1 MAKKAELSST
11 SVFLLQLCLGV
22 FFVVLGISDLTHYDS
37 FGSKILRAFGNNQ
50 ALSLIMAV
58 LELVMGA
65 VLVLGLVVSVPS
77 GMTRILG
84 LALFVLWGVY
94 IVVVFVANEFL
105 KPDFLTWLYNLSW
118 HCIIL
123 VSLWV
128 VGRKYL

>member
-22 FFVVLGISDLTHYDS
+22 FFVVLGIRDLTSYNS
-37 FGSKILRAFGNNQ
+37 SWGEIRRAFGDNQ
-50 ALSLIMAV
+50 VLSLVMAV

-84 LALFVLWGVY
+84 FSLFVLWGVY
-94 IVVVFVANEFL
+94 IIVVFIAN
-105 KPDFLTWLYNLSW
+105 DFLEPNFLSWLYNLSW

-123 VSLWV
+123 VSLWM

>member
-1 MAKKAELSST
+1 MAKKAEFSST

-22 FFVVLGISDLTHYDS
+22 FFVVLGVSDLTGYNT
-37 FGSKILRAFGNNQ
+37 GVNKALRYIGDNQ
-50 ALSLIMAV
+50 VLSLIMAV

-65 VLVLGLVVSVPS
+65 ILVLGLVVSVPS

-84 LALFVLWGVY
+84 LALFVLWAVY
-94 IVVVFVANEFL
+94 IVVRFIAN
-105 KPDFLTWLYNLSW
+105 DFLEPNFISWLYNLSW

-123 VSLWV
+123 VSLWI

>member
-1 MAKKAELSST
+1 MAKKAEFSST

-22 FFVVLGISDLTHYDS
+22 FFIVLGISDLSRYDS
-37 FGSKILRAFGNNQ
+37 FGSQISRAFGNNQ
-50 ALSLIMAV
+50 VLSLIMAV

-84 LALFVLWGVY
+84 LALFVLWAVY
-94 IVVVFVANEFL
+94 MIVRFVANDFL

-118 HCIIL
+118 HSIIL
-123 VSLWV
+123 VSLWI

>member
-1 MAKKAELSST
+1 MAKKAEFSST

-22 FFVVLGISDLTHYDS
+22 FFVVLGISDLSKYD
-37 FGSKILRAFGNNQ
+37 FGGSRAFANNQ
-50 ALSLIMAV
+50 VLSLIMAV

-65 VLVLGLVVSVPS
+65 ILVLGLIVSVPS

-94 IVVVFVANEFL
+94 VVVVFIINEFL
-105 KPDFLTWLYNLSW
+105 RPDFLTWLYRLSW

-123 VSLWV
+123 VSLWL

>member
-22 FFVVLGISDLTHYDS
+22 FFVVLGISDLTGYNAA
-37 FGSKILRAFGNNQ
+37 GNRALRFIGDNQ

-84 LALFVLWGVY
+84 LSLFVLWGVY
-94 IVVVFVANEFL
+94 IVVRFIANQFL
-105 KPDFLTWLYNLSW
+105 EPNFLSWLYNLSW

-123 VSLWV
+123 VALWM